1 MERWC
6 QMNEIKKLN
15 NNKEFYVR
23 YRKSKWNKSD
33 YELKCVKGIKSVNRL
48 IKKLLSEDLYTS
60 IWIDD
65 MNVDEFE
72 DDWYYRSMFS
82 LNKKR
87 KLIKK
92 FDNEFSKEYVKKHK
106 NCAGA
111 MPDVEE
117 VYRRYYQQKDIIE
130 ERDTKIKNQAEIIS
144 NLQRKL
150 NNL

>member
-1 MERWC
+1 
-6 QMNEIKKLN
+6 
-15 NNKEFYVR
+15 
-23 YRKSKWNKSD
+23 
-33 YELKCVKGIKSVNRL
+33 
-48 IKKLLSEDLYTS
+48 
-60 IWIDD
+60 
-65 MNVDEFE
+65 
-72 DDWYYRSMFS
+72 MFS

-150 NNL
+150 NNFERK